1 MTRDLARCAVAA
13 VAVLSIVPLHAQDV
27 PPPCR
32 QRQVNVEHANYA
44 PKTDMAKG
52 SLCVDASA
60 TTIRLEVRQAK
71 IVAVLSA
78 LSTIYKISY
87 RSSIMID
94 EARDGIYAGSIE
106 GVIPRLLYGYDYV
119 IKHENAALDVVV
131 LDKKGGQPA
140 IASDV
145 TQVNQDPERTARVSR
160 TR

>member
-1 MTRDLARCAVAA
+1 MTRDLARFAVAA

-44 PKTDMAKG
+44 PKTDMANG
-52 SLCVDASA
+52 SLS
-60 TTIRLEVRQAK
+60 
-71 IVAVLSA
+71 VLSA

-87 RSSIMID
+87 RSSIMLD

-106 GVIPRLLYGYDYV
+106 GVLPRLLYGYDYV

-140 IASDV
+140 IASAV
-145 TQVNQDPERTARVSR
+145 TQANQDPERTARVSR

>member
-32 QRQVNVEHANYA
+32 QRQVNVEHANSA
-44 PKTDMAKG
+44 PKPDAAKS
-52 SLCVDASA
+52 SLCVEGSA
-60 TTIRLEVRQAK
+60 TAIRLEVRHAN

-78 LSTIYKISY
+78 LSTVYKISW
-87 RSSIMID
+87 RSSIMLD
-94 EARDGIYAGSIE
+94 EARDGIYAGSID
-106 GVIPRLLYGYDYV
+106 GVISRLLNGYDYV

-131 LDKKGGQPA
+131 LDKKGGQPVPVA
-140 IASDV
+140 